1 MSAKAGRTMGERLLW
16 AALVVVVVLAV
27 AWRAV
32 PVDDASDRVKALP
45 LEGLTF
51 RGQDIPLDVVETNH
65 FAGVTL
71 LKRAYQAGPYGVAV
85 LVVDGTRNRHA
96 VHDPAYCF
104 RGGGWQ
110 IEADSEMPLLAGAA
124 RRQVF
129 RRGAERR
136 ELLYWFSDGA
146 QRHASISRYTFESAL
161 RRVTFGKSAP
171 ASVLVSLQAA
181 GAPPP
186 DWDSILRAI
195 PPLNSL

>member
-1 MSAKAGRTMGERLLW
+1 MSAKAGRPLGERLLW
-16 AALVVVVVLAV
+16 AGLVVVVLLAI

-32 PVDDASDRVKALP
+32 PVVDAAARVKALP

-51 RGQDIPLDVVETNH
+51 RGQDIPLDAVETNH

-110 IEADSEMPLLAGAA
+110 IESDSELPILAGEA

-136 ELLYWFSDGA
+136 ELLYWFSDGEH
-146 QRHASISRYTFESAL
+146 RHASIARYTLESAM
-161 RRVTFGKSAP
+161 RRVTFGKSGP
-171 ASVLVSLQAA
+171 ASVLVSLQTA
-181 GAPPP
+181 GDPAP

-195 PPLNSL
+195 PALNSL